1 MNARGITSWLML
13 FVLLFGIV
21 LTACGET
28 EVTRVVTEK
37 ETVIETVVE
46 KETVVETV
54 VEKETVVETVIE
66 KETVLQTVVEK
77 ETVLETVVEKET
89 VVVEVTPEPAGPE
102 GTIVIRNMGNL
113 TSWNPALTNDGASTQ
128 ARSLLWPALI
138 NTDET
143 SGAPVPGLQTW
154 EVSDDSLTYTF
165 TIRDDAVW
173 SDGIPISSADVK
185 FMIEAIQSDIET
197 VYESAVEQIA
207 EVNIID
213 EKTYEIVLSEI
224 NCAFLSSLSGIR
236 LLPSHKYAE
245 DFTDF
250 ETSGFNMNP
259 TISGGPYILDDWAP
273 TEFEAFTAN
282 PDYWGGAPSIPN
294 LVNRVMEDPTIG
306 VQALQAGEVDYMTM
320 QGDLFQQ
327 ITNKDGLNW
336 VSYPQTSVGFLS
348 LNWADPNDPQPAYDE
363 DGNPVEQT
371 PHPLFGDVRVRQA
384 VAMGINVQDLI
395 DAMGPDGGTPL
406 VGPVSPLSGW
416 AYNDDLPRYPYDPEA
431 AMALLEEAGWV
442 DEDGNGVREKDGEPL
457 AFTIAYSS
465 ILQMFE
471 TEALIIQDQL
481 NQIGFDVSVEHYEWG
496 NYIEEVYLGQKYD
509 ATPMTNSDP
518 AAAEPNT
525 FASLVLSREDIPGA
539 GNNIASYVNPE
550 VDALLDEA
558 RAVPGCAPEDRAEL
572 YKEMQRISHEDVSYV
587 WLFVPNMF
595 HVSNQRIGDFEPGA
609 TWVYYGYLDHPQE
622 WTIEK

>member
-1 MNARGITSWLML
+1 ML

-197 VYESAVEQIA
+197 VYESAVEQIT

-245 DFTDF
+245 DFSDF

-282 PDYWGGAPSIPN
+282 PGYWGGAPSIPN